1 MPTNV
6 VMPQLGESVVE
17 GVVVKWRVKEGDLV
31 KADDPIAEVETDKAT
46 TEVPSPATGRVLRLL
61 VKEGQTIGVGKAI
74 LEIEDGVAAAGA
86 PGAAPTQGAA
96 PPQAAALPTP
106 SPDEGESA
114 GSAPV
119 QVPVSAPLVLKAP
132 VKAQPAT
139 STRPQARVDEA
150 RLSPVV
156 RKMADEYQLDLSLIQ
171 GTGDGGRITKKDVQ
185 AFLARP
191 QAAGGKAPLAP
202 GSAPGSPGSAPRTA
216 PAAGDQVIPFTRR
229 RRVIAER
236 MSLSRRTIPEVTT
249 FSEVDMSRI
258 AQVRARYKAQ
268 AGKTPGAPKL
278 TYLPFI
284 CAAAVQALREYPI
297 VNAQIVSSAGG
308 AEDAYVLKADINLG
322 VAVDTDEGL
331 IVPVMKHADELSLL
345 GLARATDAL
354 GEKGR
359 TGKITPDE
367 MAGGTFTISNPGLK
381 GNLFGTPIINL
392 PQVGCL
398 RMGEVVK
405 RAVVVERDGEDTLAI
420 RPMMYLAFAYDH
432 RIVDGVPGNAFLHRV
447 TELLEAGDFPL

>member
-1 MPTNV
+1 
-6 VMPQLGESVVE
+6 
-17 GVVVKWRVKEGDLV
+17 
-31 KADDPIAEVETDKAT
+31 
-46 TEVPSPATGRVLRLL
+46 
-61 VKEGQTIGVGKAI
+61 
-74 LEIEDGVAAAGA
+74 
-86 PGAAPTQGAA
+86 
-96 PPQAAALPTP
+96 
-106 SPDEGESA
+106 
-114 GSAPV
+114 
-119 QVPVSAPLVLKAP
+119 
-132 VKAQPAT
+132 
-139 STRPQARVDEA
+139 
-150 RLSPVV
+150 
-156 RKMADEYQLDLSLIQ
+156 MADEYHLDLALIQ

-185 AFLARP
+185 AFLARSTAEGSKASG
-191 QAAGGKAPLAP
+191 AAIAP
-202 GSAPGSPGSAPRTA
+202 GAGPAAAPRAAT
-216 PAAGDQVIPFTRR
+216 PAGSGSGSNDETVPFTRR

-249 FSEVDMSRI
+249 FSEVDMSRV

-284 CAAAVQALREYPI
+284 CAAAVRALREYPI
-297 VNAQIVSSAGG
+297 VNAQLVSTGGTAGSAGG
-308 AEDAYVLKADINLG
+308 SATEDAYVLKADINLG

-331 IVPVMKHADELSLL
+331 IVPVIKHADELSLL

-405 RAVVVERDGEDTLAI
+405 RAVVIERDGEDTIAI

>member
-61 VKEGQTIGVGKAI
+61 VKEGQTIGVGKPI
-74 LEIEDGVAAAGA
+74 LEIEASGAAGA
-86 PGAAPTQGAA
+86 PGAAQPPAA
-96 PPQAAALPTP
+96 NPAKP

-119 QVPVSAPLVLKAP
+119 QVPVSAPLILKAP
-132 VKAQPAT
+132 VKAQPAGA
-139 STRPQARVDEA
+139 SPSQASSRVDDA
-150 RLSPVV
+150 RISPVV

-191 QAAGGKAPLAP
+191 QAGGGKTPAAPA
-202 GSAPGSPGSAPRTA
+202 SATSSPGTA
-216 PAAGDQVIPFTRR
+216 PAAGDEVIPFTRR

-258 AQVRARYKAQ
+258 AQVRTRYKAQ
-268 AGKTPGAPKL
+268 AGKTPGATKL

-284 CAAAVQALREYPI
+284 CAAAVRALREYPI
-297 VNAQIVSSAGG
+297 VNAQLVSSTGG
-308 AEDAYVLKADINLG
+308 SEDAYVLKADINLG
-322 VAVDTDEGL
+322 VAVDTDVGL
-331 IVPVMKHADELSLL
+331 IVPVIKHADELSLL

>member
-1 MPTNV
+1 
-6 VMPQLGESVVE
+6 
-17 GVVVKWRVKEGDLV
+17 
-31 KADDPIAEVETDKAT
+31 
-46 TEVPSPATGRVLRLL
+46 
-61 VKEGQTIGVGKAI
+61 
-74 LEIEDGVAAAGA
+74 
-86 PGAAPTQGAA
+86 
-96 PPQAAALPTP
+96 
-106 SPDEGESA
+106 
-114 GSAPV
+114 
-119 QVPVSAPLVLKAP
+119 
-132 VKAQPAT
+132 VKAQPAAA
-139 STRPQARVDEA
+139 TRAQARVDDA
-150 RLSPVV
+150 RISPVV
-156 RKMADEYQLDLSLIQ
+156 RKMADEYKLDLSLNQ

-191 QAAGGKAPLAP
+191 SDASRATGATA
-202 GSAPGSPGSAPRTA
+202 APRTAAA
-216 PAAGDQVIPFTRR
+216 PAAGDEVVPFTRR

-236 MSLSRRTIPEVTT
+236 MSQSRRTIPEVTT
-249 FSEVDMSRI
+249 FSEVDMSRV
-258 AQVRARYKAQ
+258 ALVRARYKAQ

-284 CAAAVQALREYPI
+284 CAAAVRALREYPI
-297 VNAQIVSSAGG
+297 VNAQIVSTTGA

-331 IVPVMKHADELSLL
+331 IVPVIRHADELSLL

-405 RAVVVERDGEDTLAI
+405 RAVVIEREGEDTIAI